1 LALEGVNMSMLAQLN
16 DEMAVI
22 VDRVRGTLVEVSDGR
37 AGRAAGIVWHT
48 KGLIVTN
55 AHIIN
60 HDRAEV
66 TLPDGHPVRARVLAI
81 DRERDLAALSVET
94 NGLTPIAQGCSRS
107 LDPGQFVIAVGH
119 PWGLKGV
126 ATAGI
131 IMGVGAEFLRISY
144 ARDMVAVNL
153 PLRPGSSGGPLVD
166 SEGRLV
172 GINTMMTGPDTGL
185 AIPVDAAKAFLETV
199 PGRSSHIRV

>member
-1 LALEGVNMSMLAQLN
+1 
-16 DEMAVI
+16 
-22 VDRVRGTLVEVSDGR
+22 
-37 AGRAAGIVWHT
+37 
-48 KGLIVTN
+48 
-55 AHIIN
+55 
-60 HDRAEV
+60 
-66 TLPDGHPVRARVLAI
+66 
-81 DRERDLAALSVET
+81 
-94 NGLTPIAQGCSRS
+94 
-107 LDPGQFVIAVGH
+107 VIAVGH

-153 PLRPGSSGGPLVD
+153 PLRPGNSGGPLVD
-166 SEGRLV
+166 SEVRLV